1 MEEITR
7 IDALE
12 QPNSEVTTFNQET
25 EATTPTATE
34 KNAFLEVKFN
44 KETKKL
50 TLEEATTLAQKGMK
64 LDQISEEL
72 EILQNLS
79 KEKGVGLKEFVRGLG
94 EEKTAKTD
102 ELKAQGFDVSED
114 EVPEEVKEAAKISG
128 KGLVFEYLM
137 YEYRKNLAEKNEA
150 ARQEK
155 TRDISLGSVSASGRQ
170 NTADAEFLRGVWG

>member
-7 IDALE
+7 TEALE
-12 QPNSEVTTFNQET
+12 QPNSEVSTFNQET
-25 EATTPTATE
+25 EATTPAATE
-34 KNAFLEVKFN
+34 TNAFLEVKFN

-50 TLEEATTLAQKGMK
+50 TLEEAKTLAQKGMK

-94 EEKTAKTD
+94 ETPAKTD
-102 ELKAQGFDVSED
+102 ELKALGFDVSEEEVPD
-114 EVPEEVKEAAKISG
+114 EVKTAAQNSG
-128 KGLVFEYLM
+128 KGLAFEYLM

-155 TRDISLGSVSASGRQ
+155 ARDQSLGSVSSSGRQ